1 MKAMAPAKT
10 KKPQTVTTMMIMV
23 VVSLIFVEER
33 KLAESKLKSPTAHP
47 DKLLST
53 LILFHLV
60 EFLCQ
65 NVVEKA
71 LYREIVS
78 ATHRA
83 GMPILTWLSGVSF
96 VAREEGSA
104 S

>member
-33 KLAESKLKSPTAHP
+33 KLAESKLKSPTAAHP

-65 NVVEKA
+65 NTAEKA
-71 LYREIVS
+71 IKKKFFAVLVVLVC
-78 ATHRA
+78 
-83 GMPILTWLSGVSF
+83 P
-96 VAREEGSA
+96 
-104 S
+104 